1 MSKEIEEIEKKLSK
15 LDTKLEC
22 EEWEEEDR
30 EQRRDLQLALEDYC
44 IKKDRLAAQ
53 KSRTKWLSEGDANS
67 RFFHAMVNRNNKKSE
82 IRSMKIN
89 HQWLEGVKQVREGI
103 FEYFQEFFC
112 GKEKNESEI
121 ERNQVQE
128 SRGFG
133 KQMPCGRF

>member
-22 EEWEEEDR
+22 EKWEKEDR

-44 IKKDRLAAQ
+44 IKRDRLAAQ

-82 IRSMKIN
+82 IRSMKY
-89 HQWLEGVKQVREGI
+89 ED
-103 FEYFQEFFC
+103 
-112 GKEKNESEI
+112 
-121 ERNQVQE
+121 
-128 SRGFG
+128 
-133 KQMPCGRF
+133 